1 MSKPM
6 GEVVQLIEKNLKVI
20 NDFKEQCKLHDADIR
35 TFEADL
41 KFKAFEL
48 LVKKLDYPMTVCAHK
63 QCKKYV
69 PIGKSREM
77 NTVYEQICHRQCY
90 LSGVPVEVT
99 NNEQLFRC
107 SAMSD
112 GKCKY
117 CGHSYNV
124 HMHITYTTKTVEEE
138 VLSEDV
144 LQTIRQKFDLKAQK
158 QAFIAE
164 LETRIKE
171 LQEEKKFIYECA
183 SFFGVFLK
191 ENAMIAYNDS
201 FGEYLDMLIKEE
213 QSKEKHIRDDKKI
226 DQLKNDK
233 ITYEQKK
240 KIIVENINSLPG
252 SKSQGLP
259 IEKIY
264 EMRNK
269 LCSLK
274 HNGETLEKALGIV
287 RCKYCWN

>member
-1 MSKPM
+1 
-6 GEVVQLIEKNLKVI
+6 
-20 NDFKEQCKLHDADIR
+20 
-35 TFEADL
+35 
-41 KFKAFEL
+41 
-48 LVKKLDYPMTVCAHK
+48 
-63 QCKKYV
+63 
-69 PIGKSREM
+69 
-77 NTVYEQICHRQCY
+77 
-90 LSGVPVEVT
+90 
-99 NNEQLFRC
+99 
-107 SAMSD
+107 MSD
-112 GKCKY
+112 DAQ
-117 CGHSYNV
+117 
-124 HMHITYTTKTVEEE
+124 TK
-138 VLSEDV
+138 
-144 LQTIRQKFDLKAQK
+144 IMQKSDLKAK
-158 QAFIAE
+158 KETFIAE
-164 LETRIKE
+164 LEASIKE
-171 LQEEKKFIYECA
+171 LEEEKKFIYECA

-213 QSKEKHIRDDKKI
+213 QSKEKQIRDDKKI

-240 KIIVENINSLPG
+240 KIIVENINSVPG